1 MNTSLLRGG
10 PVSAPSIAFID
21 VPILSMLTQI
31 LGVETRVQLLSFGDS
46 SRLVA
51 WLSSRVPLI
60 FWRINL
66 TVHPWHPASGA
77 IRSQTIFLNSHCR
90 ISSSRYFI
98 SHPKKRLRLAGPVLF
113 SVSVPGIPSP
123 LCIRLRPIQPLN
135 CSSNIT
141 SSVWPFSDLSNRADR
156 VQLHAPLAS
165 WTRCC
170 RRWVGAPPSH
180 GPSEAFDSGRR
191 PGFIYFSIPST
202 ILMMMYLV
210 PTKCVLVKARWK
222 TYSFFLMCSLGW
234 KHGTDCNK
242 ESNSNFKISNKP
254 NKGNLFWKPVV
265 ALFIAM

>member
-113 SVSVPGIPSP
+113 SMSVPGIPSP
-123 LCIRLRPIQPLN
+123 LLHPAKAHPAFKL
-135 CSSNIT
+135 
-141 SSVWPFSDLSNRADR
+141 
-156 VQLHAPLAS
+156 QLKYHFL
-165 WTRCC
+165 
-170 RRWVGAPPSH
+170 
-180 GPSEAFDSGRR
+180 
-191 PGFIYFSIPST
+191 
-202 ILMMMYLV
+202 
-210 PTKCVLVKARWK
+210 CV
-222 TYSFFLMCSLGW
+222 TFL
-234 KHGTDCNK
+234 
-242 ESNSNFKISNKP
+242 
-254 NKGNLFWKPVV
+254 
-265 ALFIAM
+265 